1 MKSYTTAEL
10 FERAKEII
18 PKYKLIFIEDVCA
31 YLGLAKSTF
40 YIHIPLGS
48 NESNELRDLLEKNK
62 IDIKVGLRKK
72 WYDSDNATLQMAL
85 YKLTSTDIEH
95 KKLQQ
100 NYSDIT
106 TKGDKIEVA
115 DPFAQIRKNHG
126 IETDEETETSE

>member
-1 MKSYTTAEL
+1 MKAYTTAEL
-10 FERAKEII
+10 FEKAKEII

-31 YLGLAKSTF
+31 YLGISKPTF
-40 YIHIPLGS
+40 YKYIEVGTDHF
-48 NESNELRDLLEKNK
+48 NELTELLDKNK

-72 WYDSDNATLQMAL
+72 WFDSDNATLQMAL

-126 IETDEETETSE
+126 IETDEETTTSE

>member
-1 MKSYTTAEL
+1 MKAYTTAEL